1 MPHAIEKTVCIQI
14 LIFQRI
20 RCEGACPC
28 IQVEDPNAGNR
39 VRRRTGGFCPMIY
52 APVCG
57 KDGNTYPNE
66 CTATGR
72 NQVTRC

>member
-1 MPHAIEKTVCIQI
+1 MPHAIEKTVSIQI

-39 VRRRTGGFCPMIY
+39 VRRELWHVPLL
-52 APVCG
+52 
-57 KDGNTYPNE
+57 
-66 CTATGR
+66 
-72 NQVTRC
+72 TRPSSDSRAKRQNY